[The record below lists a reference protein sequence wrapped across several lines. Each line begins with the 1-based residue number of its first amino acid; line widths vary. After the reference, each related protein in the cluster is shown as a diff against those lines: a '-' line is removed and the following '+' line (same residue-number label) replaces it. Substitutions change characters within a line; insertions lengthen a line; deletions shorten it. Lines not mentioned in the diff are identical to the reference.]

1 MEHERQAER
10 MEQDADRMEHES
22 ERVGDHIDE
31 TRKDWE
37 AKEQDPSVPGAQP
50 DPDEEQKPVAGA
62 EADEEILD
70 EEGGP

>member
-1 MEHERQAER
+1 VEHEEQAER
-10 MEQDADRMEHES
+10 MERDAERMEHES
-22 ERVGDHIDE
+22 DRIGDDIDE
-31 TRKDWE
+31 ARKGWE

-50 DPDEEQKPVAGA
+50 DPDEEQEPVAGA